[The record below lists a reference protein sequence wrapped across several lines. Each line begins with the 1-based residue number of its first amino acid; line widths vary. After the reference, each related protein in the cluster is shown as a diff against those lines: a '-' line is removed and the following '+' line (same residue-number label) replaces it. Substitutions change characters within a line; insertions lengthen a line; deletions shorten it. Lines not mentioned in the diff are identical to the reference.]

1 MAICN
6 GCGISVKRSGL
17 LPHLRLSGDLRCQ
30 QELRKHLAGDGEL
43 SSDSDMES
51 VNSSAIISDSAVN
64 NRLAASVNAIPSI
77 SIPSIFGP
85 ALAQAVGD
93 EPKQNFSMQV
103 DVAGDF
109 FGDYEDYSLSDFG
122 TEEAHEGLDLDDS
135 SEECSEEEIDDMADA
150 ILAQEEH
157 GLEPNRPTFLPK
169 SSDQPNDEIPVR
181 DNITQDTAARLRGGY
196 EEKLKNRPFIVKFT
210 RGNPGAVVSH
220 SGRDENTRYSSAM
233 GNSDNPYAPFA
244 SKMEW
249 EIARWAKLRGP
260 SSMAF
265 TELMGIKGVSLSPS
279 FINMFALTSSLSG
292 C

>member
-1 MAICN
+1 
-6 GCGISVKRSGL
+6 
-17 LPHLRLSGDLRCQ
+17 
-30 QELRKHLAGDGEL
+30 
-43 SSDSDMES
+43 MES
-51 VNSSAIISDSAVN
+51 VNSSTIISDSAVN
-64 NRLAASVNAIPSI
+64 NRLAASVNAVPSI
-77 SIPSIFGP
+77 SIPSIFSP

-103 DVAGDF
+103 DVVGDF

-122 TEEAHEGLDLDDS
+122 MEEAHKGLDLDDG
-135 SEECSEEEIDDMADA
+135 SEECSEEEIDDMVDA
-150 ILAQEEH
+150 ILAEEEH
-157 GLEPNRPTFLPK
+157 SLEPICPTFLPK
-169 SSDQPNDEIPVR
+169 GSDQPNDEIPVCN
-181 DNITQDTAARLRGGY
+181 NITQDTVAHFCGGY
-196 EEKLKNRPFIVKFT
+196 EEKLKIQPFIVKFT

-220 SGRDENTRYSSAM
+220 SDHDENTHYSLAM

-249 EIARWAKLRGP
+249 EIACWAKLWGP

-265 TELMGIKGVSLSPS
+265 TGLMGIKGISLSPS